1 MLLSTIT
8 VFTLCLSGGLASP
21 SPSPDDAIPE
31 QWRSSVPLTWDH
43 SYRRS
48 EAGLGLNLTDYP
60 NWTFDQIMDGK
71 GQVDDDDITMP
82 S

>member
-1 MLLSTIT
+1 M
-8 VFTLCLSGGLASP
+8 
-21 SPSPDDAIPE
+21 
-31 QWRSSVPLTWDH
+31 PLTWDH